1 MWDSTDRTHNTPQIM
16 TLKSNLLKYMFLLSA
31 YQSGKIRANDAFVL
45 RHFHLGMKNSQPYQ
59 ILKASFRHFT
69 HPNTKSKIQVSEPE
83 CAAVAWCRISACS
96 PQPSCGPAGHQDFMK
111 APGSHHT
118 GHSLNT
124 TEQQPLKHWQPKQKM
139 QSGGGCGGSRGE
151 MIHSSLSRRL
161 IAYIWAAQLMLL
173 PSPWLVWTVCF

>member
-1 MWDSTDRTHNTPQIM
+1 MFSLYIIYSERSIIFPANEQRVYHPSCYGIHLPHPSLVRKITLPQIWKPGELQGSLSSSSRALTCSNKHSKPQSLQTMWDSTDRTHNTPQIM

-83 CAAVAWCRISACS
+83 CAAVA
-96 PQPSCGPAGHQDFMK
+96 
-111 APGSHHT
+111 
-118 GHSLNT
+118 
-124 TEQQPLKHWQPKQKM
+124 
-139 QSGGGCGGSRGE
+139 
-151 MIHSSLSRRL
+151 
-161 IAYIWAAQLMLL
+161 
-173 PSPWLVWTVCF
+173 